1 MKWPSF
7 RITRDSITYLVGVAG
22 VVNEVVI
29 QEFDAGR
36 VAYFVGFLSLL
47 GAPYFLRK
55 DEAKPTPVESKP
67 EPGP

>member
-22 VVNEVVI
+22 VFNEVVI

-47 GAPYFLRK
+47 GAPYFLRR
-55 DEAKPTPVESKP
+55 DEAKPPPPPP
-67 EPGP
+67 EPKP

>member
-1 MKWPSF
+1 MSLPSF
-7 RITRDSITYLVGVAG
+7 RITRDSLTYLVGVGG
-22 VVNEVVI
+22 VINEVVI

-55 DEAKPTPVESKP
+55 DEAKPAAPPPKP
-67 EPGP
+67 EVGP